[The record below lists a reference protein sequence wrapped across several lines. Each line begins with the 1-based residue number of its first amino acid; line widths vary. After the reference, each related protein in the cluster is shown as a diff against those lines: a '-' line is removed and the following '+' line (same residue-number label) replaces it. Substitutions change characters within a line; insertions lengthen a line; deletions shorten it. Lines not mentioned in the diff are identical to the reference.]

1 MAQAFYFSPYPHYVK
16 KEDARHYLLLQRR
29 VRALVFLATAA
40 VMLVMWI
47 TVLPK
52 TLGMYQEFNISL
64 PLIAQ
69 VSQYLSIILL
79 LISVGFA
86 IYLLVTPP
94 NYQSLEEKLRKYKKG
109 EMIQTFKIMDF
120 RKDMVIFL
128 FIALFVGLIVLTV
141 VIPIYNL
148 TSTF

>member
-1 MAQAFYFSPYPHYVK
+1 MIILFAWLKHFTFLLILTTFK

-94 NYQSLEEKLRKYKKG
+94 NYQSLRRKIKK
-109 EMIQTFKIMDF
+109 I
-120 RKDMVIFL
+120 
-128 FIALFVGLIVLTV
+128 
-141 VIPIYNL
+141 
-148 TSTF
+148 